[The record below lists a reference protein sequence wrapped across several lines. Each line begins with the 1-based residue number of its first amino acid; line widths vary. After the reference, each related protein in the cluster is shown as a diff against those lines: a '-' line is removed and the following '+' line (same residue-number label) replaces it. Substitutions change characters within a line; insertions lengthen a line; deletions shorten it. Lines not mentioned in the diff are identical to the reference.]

1 MPATI
6 KTKLAGVIKQI
17 EFKSAMAGK
26 RPNICVCRGESNPLA
41 NKTSPNLEPS
51 IFYEASLKEG
61 RKGRKIRAIHFTVHG
76 SMQQMAT

>member
-17 EFKSAMAGK
+17 ELKSATANDSTYASAE
-26 RPNICVCRGESNPLA
+26 PNPLP
-41 NKTSPNLEPS
+41 NKTSSNLESS
-51 IFYEASLKEG
+51 IFYEGSLKEG

-76 SMQQMAT
+76 PMQQMAT